1 LQKDARCDGGWE
13 LGIFSGRRGLEK
25 VKDRKM
31 LYIFLKH
38 YWNKKLNGGMIYYVR
53 SD

>member
-1 LQKDARCDGGWE
+1 
-13 LGIFSGRRGLEK
+13 LEYFQEVEDWRK
-25 VKDRKM
+25 LADLYVKDRKM

-38 YWNKKLNGGMIYYVR
+38 YWDKKLNGGMIYYVR